1 MSTFYEEN
9 LIIYGMSF
17 NSFIPYSVKDDILS
31 KIRKNFFE
39 HNKRQS
45 DKIVQ
50 NFNDFTIK
58 YTYNLEKNKP
68 MKWVVQKNKKTI
80 EESVIV
86 SINSYEIRTYNDDG
100 KQVCSIEFSNDHTI
114 KTVTFALN
122 DETVVV
128 SCGTNGDEPVLYYR
142 GQSLN
147 TDLHLLEIN
156 EDDEVLEILAERNPY
171 ITVTAL
177 TNRGVV
183 YFGTDEEIRSVRREV
198 ERAKTI
204 IADRNAPKVFNTPED
219 RETGFNFKDNDFN
232 LKKNMNQTFDI
243 SKSEYFDFNEEDNP
257 SVFDDV
263 EDSSSLDLENIALD
277 NEDTVE
283 VESISAEIDDTIEN
297 TVEPEETTTTD
308 ENIEEN
314 TDNNET
320 VVKEPVNE
328 EKEQVETSENTD
340 EQSNIEEN
348 SVDTNDKKIEDITGE
363 TDVAEETENITV
375 EENQVEENPTQQ
387 QETVEENSID
397 DDTKVA
403 PNFTNEEILREVLN
417 AMMNNSKENEPP
429 KVVTSVNETPQAE
442 RFDKNADL
450 IINSGNEKYCYYGD
464 INDDCMRDGYGRTEM
479 SNGKTAYEGNYKNN
493 KRNGFGSFYY
503 KNGGLCYTGE
513 WKDNKRNG
521 FGVGVR
527 SSDGSFHAGTWS
539 NNKPEGVGARFDKYG
554 KLSYIANFKNGKESG
569 LCVEYREDGGITI
582 FKWVNDAK
590 KIIET
595 IYP

>member
-86 SINSYEIRTYNDDG
+86 SINSYEIRTYNDEG
-100 KQVCSIEFSNDHTI
+100 KQVSSIEFSNDHTI
-114 KTVTFALN
+114 KTVTFALD

-147 TDLHLLEIN
+147 SDLHLLEIN

-183 YFGTDEEIRSVRREV
+183 YFGTDEEIRNVKREV
-198 ERAKTI
+198 EIAKTI
-204 IADRNAPKVFNTPED
+204 IADRNAPKVYNTPED

-263 EDSSSLDLENIALD
+263 EDSSSLDLENITLD

-283 VESISAEIDDTIEN
+283 VESISTECDDTSEN
-297 TVEPEETTTTD
+297 AVEPEETTTIQ
-308 ENIEEN
+308 ENIEGNIEI
-314 TDNNET
+314 NET
-320 VVKEPVNE
+320 VVDE
-328 EKEQVETSENTD
+328 EKEEVETSENTD
-340 EQSNIEEN
+340 EPSNIEEN
-348 SVDTNDKKIEDITGE
+348 SADTNDEKTEDITVE
-363 TDVAEETENITV
+363 TDTAEETENTTV
-375 EENQVEENPTQQ
+375 EENQVEENPTEQ
-387 QETVEENSID
+387 QEIVEENSID

>member
-86 SINSYEIRTYNDDG
+86 SINSYEIRTYNDEG
-100 KQVCSIEFSNDHTI
+100 KQVSSIEFSNDHTI
-114 KTVTFALN
+114 KTVTFALD

-147 TDLHLLEIN
+147 SDLHLLEIN

-183 YFGTDEEIRSVRREV
+183 YFGTDEEIKSVKREV

-204 IADRNAPKVFNTPED
+204 IADRNAPKVYNTPED

-263 EDSSSLDLENIALD
+263 EDSSSLDLENITLD

-283 VESISAEIDDTIEN
+283 VESISTECDDTSEN
-297 TVEPEETTTTD
+297 AVEPEETTTIE
-308 ENIEEN
+308 ENIE
-314 TDNNET
+314 DNIEINET
-320 VVKEPVNE
+320 VVDE
-328 EKEQVETSENTD
+328 EKEEVETSENTD
-340 EQSNIEEN
+340 EQSNIEEITE
-348 SVDTNDKKIEDITGE
+348 DTNDEKTEDITGE
-363 TDVAEETENITV
+363 TDVAEETENTAV
-375 EENQVEENPTQQ
+375 EENQVEENPTEQ
-387 QETVEENSID
+387 QEIVEENSID

>member
-86 SINSYEIRTYNDDG
+86 SINSYEIRTYNDEG

-114 KTVTFALN
+114 KTVTFALD

-147 TDLHLLEIN
+147 ADLHLLEIN

-183 YFGTDEEIRSVRREV
+183 YFGTDEEIRSVKREV

-204 IADRNAPKVFNTPED
+204 IADRNAPKVYNTPED

-243 SKSEYFDFNEEDNP
+243 SKSEYFDFNKEDNP
-257 SVFDDV
+257 SVSDDV

-283 VESISAEIDDTIEN
+283 VESISAKIDDALEN
-297 TVEPEETTTTD
+297 TVEPEETTTIE
-308 ENIEEN
+308 ENIE
-314 TDNNET
+314 DNIEINET
-320 VVKEPVNE
+320 VVDE
-328 EKEQVETSENTD
+328 EKEEVETSENTD
-340 EQSNIEEN
+340 EQSNIEEIN
-348 SVDTNDKKIEDITGE
+348 DDTNDEKTEDITGE
-363 TDVAEETENITV
+363 TDVVEETENTAV
-375 EENQVEENPTQQ
+375 EENQVEENPTEQ
-387 QETVEENSID
+387 QEIVEDNSID

-417 AMMNNSKENEPP
+417 VMMNNSKENEPP

-539 NNKPEGVGARFDKYG
+539 NNKPEGIGARFDKYG

>member
-86 SINSYEIRTYNDDG
+86 SINSYEIRTYNDEG
-100 KQVCSIEFSNDHTI
+100 KQVSSIEFSNDHTI
-114 KTVTFALN
+114 KTVTFALD

-147 TDLHLLEIN
+147 SDLHLLEIN

-183 YFGTDEEIRSVRREV
+183 YFGTDEEIRSVKREV

-204 IADRNAPKVFNTPED
+204 IADRNAPKVYNTPED

-283 VESISAEIDDTIEN
+283 VESISTECDDTSEN
-297 TVEPEETTTTD
+297 AVEPEETTTIE
-308 ENIEEN
+308 ENIEGNIEI
-314 TDNNET
+314 NET
-320 VVKEPVNE
+320 VVDE
-328 EKEQVETSENTD
+328 EKEEVETSENTD
-340 EQSNIEEN
+340 EPSNIEEN
-348 SVDTNDKKIEDITGE
+348 SADTNDEKTEDITGK
-363 TDVAEETENITV
+363 TDVAEETENTTV
-375 EENQVEENPTQQ
+375 EENQVEENPTEQ

>member
-86 SINSYEIRTYNDDG
+86 SINSYEIRTYNDEG
-100 KQVCSIEFSNDHTI
+100 KQVSSIEFSNDHTI
-114 KTVTFALN
+114 KTVTFALD

-147 TDLHLLEIN
+147 SDLHLLEIN

-183 YFGTDEEIRSVRREV
+183 YFGTDEEIRNVKREV

-204 IADRNAPKVFNTPED
+204 IADRNAPKVYNTPED

-283 VESISAEIDDTIEN
+283 VESISAKIDDALEN
-297 TVEPEETTTTD
+297 TVEPEETTTIE
-308 ENIEEN
+308 ENIE
-314 TDNNET
+314 DNIEINET
-320 VVKEPVNE
+320 VVDE
-328 EKEQVETSENTD
+328 EKEEVETSENTD
-340 EQSNIEEN
+340 EQSNIEEITD
-348 SVDTNDKKIEDITGE
+348 DTNDEKTEDITGE
-363 TDVAEETENITV
+363 TDVAEETENTAV
-375 EENQVEENPTQQ
+375 EENQVEENPTEQ
-387 QETVEENSID
+387 QEIVEDNSID

-429 KVVTSVNETPQAE
+429 KVVTSVNETPQSE

-539 NNKPEGVGARFDKYG
+539 NNKPEGIGARFDKYG

-590 KIIET
+590 NIIET

>member
-9 LIIYGMSF
+9 FIIYGMSF

-86 SINSYEIRTYNDDG
+86 SINSYEIRTYNDEG
-100 KQVCSIEFSNDHTI
+100 KQVSSIEFSNDHTI
-114 KTVTFALN
+114 KTVTFALD

-147 TDLHLLEIN
+147 ADLHLLEIN

-183 YFGTDEEIRSVRREV
+183 YFGTDEEIRSVKREV

-204 IADRNAPKVFNTPED
+204 IADRNAPKVYNTPED

-283 VESISAEIDDTIEN
+283 VESISTECDDTSEN
-297 TVEPEETTTTD
+297 VVEPEETTTIE
-308 ENIEEN
+308 ENIE
-314 TDNNET
+314 DNIEINET
-320 VVKEPVNE
+320 VVDE
-328 EKEQVETSENTD
+328 EKEEVETSENTD
-340 EQSNIEEN
+340 EPSNIEEITD
-348 SVDTNDKKIEDITGE
+348 DTNDEKTEDITGE
-363 TDVAEETENITV
+363 TDVAEETENTAV
-375 EENQVEENPTQQ
+375 EENQVEENPTEQ
-387 QETVEENSID
+387 QEIVEENSID

>member
-86 SINSYEIRTYNDDG
+86 SINSYEIRTYNDEG
-100 KQVCSIEFSNDHTI
+100 KQVSSIEFSNDHTI
-114 KTVTFALN
+114 KTVTFALD

-147 TDLHLLEIN
+147 SDLHLLEIN

-183 YFGTDEEIRSVRREV
+183 YFGTDEEIRSVKREV

-204 IADRNAPKVFNTPED
+204 IADRNAPKVYNTPED

-283 VESISAEIDDTIEN
+283 VESISAKIDDALEN
-297 TVEPEETTTTD
+297 TVEPEETTTIE
-308 ENIEEN
+308 ENIE
-314 TDNNET
+314 DNIEINDT
-320 VVKEPVNE
+320 VVDE
-328 EKEQVETSENTD
+328 EKEEVETSENTD
-340 EQSNIEEN
+340 EQSNIEEITD
-348 SVDTNDKKIEDITGE
+348 DTNDEKTEDITGE
-363 TDVAEETENITV
+363 TDVAEETENTAV
-375 EENQVEENPTQQ
+375 EENQVKENPTEQ
-387 QETVEENSID
+387 QEIVEDNSID

>member
-86 SINSYEIRTYNDDG
+86 SINSYEIRTYNDEG
-100 KQVCSIEFSNDHTI
+100 KQVSSIEFSNDHTI
-114 KTVTFALN
+114 KTVTFALD

-147 TDLHLLEIN
+147 SDLHLLEIN

-183 YFGTDEEIRSVRREV
+183 YFGTDEEIRSVKREV

-204 IADRNAPKVFNTPED
+204 IADRNAPKVYNTPED

-283 VESISAEIDDTIEN
+283 VESISAKIDDALEN
-297 TVEPEETTTTD
+297 TVEPEETTTIE
-308 ENIEEN
+308 ENIE
-314 TDNNET
+314 DNIEINET
-320 VVKEPVNE
+320 VVDE
-328 EKEQVETSENTD
+328 EKEEVETSENTD
-340 EQSNIEEN
+340 EQSNIEEITD
-348 SVDTNDKKIEDITGE
+348 DTNDEKTEDITGE
-363 TDVAEETENITV
+363 TDVAEETENTAV
-375 EENQVEENPTQQ
+375 EENQVEENPTEQ
-387 QETVEENSID
+387 QEIVEDNSID
-397 DDTKVA
+397 DGTKVA

-417 AMMNNSKENEPP
+417 VMMNNSKENEPP

>member
-86 SINSYEIRTYNDDG
+86 SINSYEIRTYNDEG
-100 KQVCSIEFSNDHTI
+100 KQVSSIEFSNDHTI
-114 KTVTFALN
+114 KTVTFALD

-147 TDLHLLEIN
+147 ADLHLLEIN

-183 YFGTDEEIRSVRREV
+183 YFGTDEEIRSVKREV

-204 IADRNAPKVFNTPED
+204 IADRNAPKVYNTPED

-283 VESISAEIDDTIEN
+283 VESISAKIDDALEN
-297 TVEPEETTTTD
+297 TVEPEETTTIE
-308 ENIEEN
+308 ENIE
-314 TDNNET
+314 DNIEINET
-320 VVKEPVNE
+320 VVDE
-328 EKEQVETSENTD
+328 EKEEVETSENTD
-340 EQSNIEEN
+340 EQSNIEEITD
-348 SVDTNDKKIEDITGE
+348 DTNDEKTEDITGE
-363 TDVAEETENITV
+363 TDVAEETKNTAV
-375 EENQVEENPTQQ
+375 EENQVEENPTEQ
-387 QETVEENSID
+387 QEIVEDNSID

-527 SSDGSFHAGTWS
+527 SSDGSFHAGNWS

>member
-86 SINSYEIRTYNDDG
+86 SINSYEIRTYNDEG
-100 KQVCSIEFSNDHTI
+100 KQVSSIEFSNDHTI
-114 KTVTFALN
+114 KTVTFALD

-147 TDLHLLEIN
+147 SDLHLLEIN

-183 YFGTDEEIRSVRREV
+183 YFGTDEEIRSVKREV

-204 IADRNAPKVFNTPED
+204 IADRNAPKVYNTPED

-283 VESISAEIDDTIEN
+283 VESISTECDDTSEN
-297 TVEPEETTTTD
+297 AVEPEETTTI
-308 ENIEEN
+308 EKNIEGNLEI
-314 TDNNET
+314 NET
-320 VVKEPVNE
+320 VVDE
-328 EKEQVETSENTD
+328 EKEEVETSENTD
-340 EQSNIEEN
+340 ELSNIEEN
-348 SVDTNDKKIEDITGE
+348 SADANDEKTEDITGK
-363 TDVAEETENITV
+363 TDVAEETENTTV
-375 EENQVEENPTQQ
+375 EENQVEENPTEQ
-387 QETVEENSID
+387 QEIVEENSID

-521 FGVGVR
+521 FGVGIR

>member
-86 SINSYEIRTYNDDG
+86 SINSYEIRTYNDEG
-100 KQVCSIEFSNDHTI
+100 KQVSSIEFSNDHTI
-114 KTVTFALN
+114 KTVTFALD

-147 TDLHLLEIN
+147 ADLHLLEIN

-183 YFGTDEEIRSVRREV
+183 YFGTDEEIRNVMREV

-204 IADRNAPKVFNTPED
+204 IADRNAPKVYNTPED

-263 EDSSSLDLENIALD
+263 EDSSSLDLENIVLD

-283 VESISAEIDDTIEN
+283 VESISTECDDTSEN
-297 TVEPEETTTTD
+297 AVEPEETTTIE
-308 ENIEEN
+308 ENIEGNFEI
-314 TDNNET
+314 NET
-320 VVKEPVNE
+320 VVDE
-328 EKEQVETSENTD
+328 EKEEVETSENTD
-340 EQSNIEEN
+340 EPSNIEEN
-348 SVDTNDKKIEDITGE
+348 SADTNDEKTEDITGK
-363 TDVAEETENITV
+363 TDVAEETENTAV
-375 EENQVEENPTQQ
+375 EENQVEENPTEQ

>member
-86 SINSYEIRTYNDDG
+86 SINSYEIRTYNDEG

-114 KTVTFALN
+114 KSVTFALD

-147 TDLHLLEIN
+147 ADLHLLEIN

-183 YFGTDEEIRSVRREV
+183 YFGTDEEIRSVKREV

-204 IADRNAPKVFNTPED
+204 IADRNAPKVYNTPED

-283 VESISAEIDDTIEN
+283 VESISAKIDDALEN
-297 TVEPEETTTTD
+297 TVEPEETTTIE
-308 ENIEEN
+308 ENIE
-314 TDNNET
+314 DNIEINET
-320 VVKEPVNE
+320 VVDE
-328 EKEQVETSENTD
+328 EKEEVETSENTD
-340 EQSNIEEN
+340 EQSNIEEITD
-348 SVDTNDKKIEDITGE
+348 DTNDEKTEDITGE
-363 TDVAEETENITV
+363 TDVAEETENTAV
-375 EENQVEENPTQQ
+375 EENQVEENPTEQ
-387 QETVEENSID
+387 QEIVEDNSID

-417 AMMNNSKENEPP
+417 VMMNNSKENEPP

-539 NNKPEGVGARFDKYG
+539 NDKPEGVGARFDKYG

>member
-86 SINSYEIRTYNDDG
+86 SINSYEIRTYNDEG
-100 KQVCSIEFSNDHTI
+100 KQVSSIEFSNDHTI
-114 KTVTFALN
+114 KTVTFALD

-147 TDLHLLEIN
+147 SDLHLLEIN

-183 YFGTDEEIRSVRREV
+183 YFGTDEEIRNVKREV

-204 IADRNAPKVFNTPED
+204 IADRNAPKVYNTPED

-283 VESISAEIDDTIEN
+283 VESISTECDDISEN
-297 TVEPEETTTTD
+297 TVEPEETTTIQ
-308 ENIEEN
+308 ENIEGNIEI
-314 TDNNET
+314 NET
-320 VVKEPVNE
+320 VVDE
-328 EKEQVETSENTD
+328 EKEEVETSENTD
-340 EQSNIEEN
+340 EPSNIEEN
-348 SVDTNDKKIEDITGE
+348 SADTNDEKTEDITGK
-363 TDVAEETENITV
+363 TDVAEETENTTV
-375 EENQVEENPTQQ
+375 EENQVEENPTEQ

>member
-86 SINSYEIRTYNDDG
+86 SINSYEIRTYNDEG

-147 TDLHLLEIN
+147 SDLHLLEIN

-183 YFGTDEEIRSVRREV
+183 YFGTDEEIRSVKREV

-204 IADRNAPKVFNTPED
+204 IADRNAPKVYNTPED

-263 EDSSSLDLENIALD
+263 EDSSALDLENIALD

-328 EKEQVETSENTD
+328 EKEQVETSENND

-375 EENQVEENPTQQ
+375 EENQEEENPTQQ

>member
-86 SINSYEIRTYNDDG
+86 SINSYEIRTYNDEG
-100 KQVCSIEFSNDHTI
+100 KQVSSIEFSNDHTI
-114 KTVTFALN
+114 KTVTFALD

-147 TDLHLLEIN
+147 SDLHLLEIN

-183 YFGTDEEIRSVRREV
+183 YFGTDEEIRSVKREV

-204 IADRNAPKVFNTPED
+204 IADRNAPKVYNTPED

-283 VESISAEIDDTIEN
+283 VESISTECDDTSEN
-297 TVEPEETTTTD
+297 AVEPEETTTIE
-308 ENIEEN
+308 ENIEGNIEI
-314 TDNNET
+314 NET
-320 VVKEPVNE
+320 VVDE
-328 EKEQVETSENTD
+328 EKEEVETSENTD
-340 EQSNIEEN
+340 EPSNIEEN
-348 SVDTNDKKIEDITGE
+348 SADTNDEKTEDITGK
-363 TDVAEETENITV
+363 TDVAEETENTTV
-375 EENQVEENPTQQ
+375 DENQVEENPTEQ
-387 QETVEENSID
+387 QEIVEENSID

>member
-86 SINSYEIRTYNDDG
+86 SINSYEIRTYNDEG
-100 KQVCSIEFSNDHTI
+100 KQVSSIEFSNDHTI
-114 KTVTFALN
+114 KTVTFALD

-147 TDLHLLEIN
+147 SDLHLLEIN

-183 YFGTDEEIRSVRREV
+183 YFGTDEEIRNVMREV

-204 IADRNAPKVFNTPED
+204 IADRDAPNVYNTPED

-243 SKSEYFDFNEEDNP
+243 SKSEYFDFNEEDNS

-283 VESISAEIDDTIEN
+283 VESISAKIDDALKN
-297 TVEPEETTTTD
+297 TVEPEETTTIE
-308 ENIEEN
+308 ENIEGNIEI
-314 TDNNET
+314 NET
-320 VVKEPVNE
+320 VVDE
-328 EKEQVETSENTD
+328 EKEEVETSENTD
-340 EQSNIEEN
+340 EPSNIEEN
-348 SVDTNDKKIEDITGE
+348 SADTNDEKTEDITGK
-363 TDVAEETENITV
+363 TDVAEETENTAV
-375 EENQVEENPTQQ
+375 EENQVEENPTEQ
-387 QETVEENSID
+387 QEIVEENSID

-527 SSDGSFHAGTWS
+527 SSDGSFHAGIWS

>member
-86 SINSYEIRTYNDDG
+86 SINSYEIRTYNDEG
-100 KQVCSIEFSNDHTI
+100 KQVSSIEFSNDHII
-114 KTVTFALN
+114 KTVTFALD

-147 TDLHLLEIN
+147 ADLHLLEIN
-156 EDDEVLEILAERNPY
+156 EDDKVLEILAERNPY

-183 YFGTDEEIRSVRREV
+183 YFGTDEEIRSVKREV

-204 IADRNAPKVFNTPED
+204 IADRNAPKVYNTPED

-283 VESISAEIDDTIEN
+283 VESISAKIDDALEN
-297 TVEPEETTTTD
+297 TVEPEETTTIE
-308 ENIEEN
+308 ENIE
-314 TDNNET
+314 DNIEINET
-320 VVKEPVNE
+320 VVDE
-328 EKEQVETSENTD
+328 EKEEVETSENTD
-340 EQSNIEEN
+340 EQSNIEEITD
-348 SVDTNDKKIEDITGE
+348 DTNDEKTEDITGK
-363 TDVAEETENITV
+363 TDVAEETENTAV
-375 EENQVEENPTQQ
+375 EENQVEENPTEQ
-387 QETVEENSID
+387 QEIVEDNSID

-464 INDDCMRDGYGRTEM
+464 IKDDCMRDGYGRTEM

-503 KNGGLCYTGE
+503 RNGGLCYTGE

>member
-86 SINSYEIRTYNDDG
+86 SINSYEIRTYNDEG
-100 KQVCSIEFSNDHTI
+100 KQVSSIEFSNDHTI
-114 KTVTFALN
+114 KTVTFALD

-147 TDLHLLEIN
+147 ADLHLLEIN

-183 YFGTDEEIRSVRREV
+183 YFGTDEEIRSVKREV

-204 IADRNAPKVFNTPED
+204 IADRNAPKVYNTPED

-283 VESISAEIDDTIEN
+283 VESISAKIDDTLEN
-297 TVEPEETTTTD
+297 TVEPEETTTIE
-308 ENIEEN
+308 ENIE
-314 TDNNET
+314 DNIEINET
-320 VVKEPVNE
+320 VVDE
-328 EKEQVETSENTD
+328 EKEEVETSENTD
-340 EQSNIEEN
+340 EQSNIEEITD
-348 SVDTNDKKIEDITGE
+348 DTNDEKTEDITGE
-363 TDVAEETENITV
+363 TDAAEETENTAV
-375 EENQVEENPTQQ
+375 EENQVEENPTEQ
-387 QETVEENSID
+387 QEIVEDNSID

>member
-86 SINSYEIRTYNDDG
+86 SINSYEIRTYNDEG
-100 KQVCSIEFSNDHTI
+100 KQVSSIEFSNDHTI
-114 KTVTFALN
+114 KTVTFALD

-147 TDLHLLEIN
+147 SDLHLLEIN

-183 YFGTDEEIRSVRREV
+183 YFGTDEEIRSVKREV

-204 IADRNAPKVFNTPED
+204 IADRNAPKVYNTPED

-283 VESISAEIDDTIEN
+283 VESISAKIDDALEN
-297 TVEPEETTTTD
+297 TVEPEETTTIE
-308 ENIEEN
+308 ENIE
-314 TDNNET
+314 DNIEINDT
-320 VVKEPVNE
+320 VVDE
-328 EKEQVETSENTD
+328 EKEEVETSENTD
-340 EQSNIEEN
+340 EQSNIEEITD
-348 SVDTNDKKIEDITGE
+348 DTNDEKTEDITGK
-363 TDVAEETENITV
+363 TDVAEETENTAV
-375 EENQVEENPTQQ
+375 EENQVEENPTEE
-387 QETVEENSID
+387 QEIVEDNSID

>member
-86 SINSYEIRTYNDDG
+86 SINSYEIRTYNDEG
-100 KQVCSIEFSNDHTI
+100 KQVSSIEFSNDHTI
-114 KTVTFALN
+114 KTVTFALD

-147 TDLHLLEIN
+147 SDLHLLEIN

-183 YFGTDEEIRSVRREV
+183 YFGTDEEIRSVKREV

-204 IADRNAPKVFNTPED
+204 IADRNAPKVYNTPED

-283 VESISAEIDDTIEN
+283 VESISAKIDDALEN
-297 TVEPEETTTTD
+297 TVEPEETTTIE
-308 ENIEEN
+308 ENIE
-314 TDNNET
+314 DNIEINGT
-320 VVKEPVNE
+320 VVDE
-328 EKEQVETSENTD
+328 EKEEVETSENTD
-340 EQSNIEEN
+340 EQSNIEEITD
-348 SVDTNDKKIEDITGE
+348 DTNDEKTEDITGE
-363 TDVAEETENITV
+363 TDVAEETENTAV
-375 EENQVEENPTQQ
+375 EENQVEENPTEQ
-387 QETVEENSID
+387 QEIVEDNSID

>member
-50 NFNDFTIK
+50 NFNVFTIK

-86 SINSYEIRTYNDDG
+86 SINSYEIRTYNDEG
-100 KQVCSIEFSNDHTI
+100 KQVSSIEFSNDHTI
-114 KTVTFALN
+114 KTVTFALD

-147 TDLHLLEIN
+147 ADLHLLEIN

-183 YFGTDEEIRSVRREV
+183 YFGTDEEIRSVKREV

-204 IADRNAPKVFNTPED
+204 IADRNAPKVYNTPED

-283 VESISAEIDDTIEN
+283 VESISAKIDDALEN
-297 TVEPEETTTTD
+297 TVEPEETTTIE
-308 ENIEEN
+308 ENIE
-314 TDNNET
+314 DNIEINET
-320 VVKEPVNE
+320 VVDE
-328 EKEQVETSENTD
+328 EKEEVETSENTD
-340 EQSNIEEN
+340 EQSNIEEITD
-348 SVDTNDKKIEDITGE
+348 DTNDEKTEDITGE
-363 TDVAEETENITV
+363 TDVAEETENTAV
-375 EENQVEENPTQQ
+375 EENQVKENPTEQ
-387 QETVEENSID
+387 QEIVEDNSID

-554 KLSYIANFKNGKESG
+554 KLSYIANFKNGKETG

>member
-86 SINSYEIRTYNDDG
+86 SINSYEIRTYNDEG
-100 KQVCSIEFSNDHTI
+100 KQVSSIEFSNDHTI
-114 KTVTFALN
+114 KTVTFALD

-147 TDLHLLEIN
+147 ADLHLLEIN

-183 YFGTDEEIRSVRREV
+183 YFGTDEEIRSVKREV

-204 IADRNAPKVFNTPED
+204 IADRNAPKVYNTPED

-283 VESISAEIDDTIEN
+283 VESISAKIDDALEN
-297 TVEPEETTTTD
+297 TVEPEETTTIE
-308 ENIEEN
+308 ENIE
-314 TDNNET
+314 DNIEINDT
-320 VVKEPVNE
+320 VVDE
-328 EKEQVETSENTD
+328 EKEEVETSENTD
-340 EQSNIEEN
+340 EQSNIEEITD
-348 SVDTNDKKIEDITGE
+348 DTNDEKTEDITGK
-363 TDVAEETENITV
+363 TDVAEETENTAV
-375 EENQVEENPTQQ
+375 EENQVEENPTEE
-387 QETVEENSID
+387 QEIVEDNSID
-397 DDTKVA
+397 DDTKAA

-554 KLSYIANFKNGKESG
+554 KLSYIANFKNGKETG

>member
-86 SINSYEIRTYNDDG
+86 SINSYEIRTYNDEG

-114 KTVTFALN
+114 KTVTFALD

-147 TDLHLLEIN
+147 ADLHLLEIN

-183 YFGTDEEIRSVRREV
+183 YFGTDEEIRCVKREV

-204 IADRNAPKVFNTPED
+204 IADRNAPKVYNTPED

-263 EDSSSLDLENIALD
+263 EGSSSLDLENIALD

-283 VESISAEIDDTIEN
+283 LESISAEIDDTTEN
-297 TVEPEETTTTD
+297 TVEPEETTTIE
-308 ENIEEN
+308 ENIE
-314 TDNNET
+314 DNIEINET
-320 VVKEPVNE
+320 VVDE
-328 EKEQVETSENTD
+328 EKEEVETSENTD

-348 SVDTNDKKIEDITGE
+348 SADTNDEKTEDIIGE
-363 TDVAEETENITV
+363 TDSVEETENTTV
-375 EENQVEENPTQQ
+375 EENQVEEKPTEQQ
-387 QETVEENSID
+387 DTVEENSID

-429 KVVTSVNETPQAE
+429 KIVTSVNETPQAE

>member
-86 SINSYEIRTYNDDG
+86 SINSYEIRTYNDEG
-100 KQVCSIEFSNDHTI
+100 KQVSSIEFSNDHTI
-114 KTVTFALN
+114 KTVTFALD

-128 SCGTNGDEPVLYYR
+128 SCGTNGNEPVLYYR
-142 GQSLN
+142 GQSLDS
-147 TDLHLLEIN
+147 DLHLLEIN

-183 YFGTDEEIRSVRREV
+183 YFGTDEEIRSVKREV

-204 IADRNAPKVFNTPED
+204 IADRNAPKVYNTPED

-283 VESISAEIDDTIEN
+283 VESISTECDDTSEN
-297 TVEPEETTTTD
+297 AVEPEETITIE
-308 ENIEEN
+308 ENIEGNIEI
-314 TDNNET
+314 NET
-320 VVKEPVNE
+320 VVDE
-328 EKEQVETSENTD
+328 EKEEVETSENTD

-348 SVDTNDKKIEDITGE
+348 SADTNDEKTEDITGK
-363 TDVAEETENITV
+363 TDVAEETENTTV
-375 EENQVEENPTQQ
+375 EENQVEENPTEQ
-387 QETVEENSID
+387 QEIVEENSID

-429 KVVTSVNETPQAE
+429 KVVASVNETPQAE

>member
-147 TDLHLLEIN
+147 SDLHLLEIN

-183 YFGTDEEIRSVRREV
+183 YFGTDEEIRSVKREV

-204 IADRNAPKVFNTPED
+204 VADRNAPKVYNTPED

-263 EDSSSLDLENIALD
+263 EDSSALDLENIALD

-328 EKEQVETSENTD
+328 EKGQVETSENTD
-340 EQSNIEEN
+340 EQSNIEEITD
-348 SVDTNDKKIEDITGE
+348 DTNDEKTEDITGE

>member
-86 SINSYEIRTYNDDG
+86 SINSYEIRTYNDEG
-100 KQVCSIEFSNDHTI
+100 KQVSSIEFSNDHTI
-114 KTVTFALN
+114 KTVTFALD

-147 TDLHLLEIN
+147 SDLHLLEIN

-183 YFGTDEEIRSVRREV
+183 YFGTDEEIRSVKREV

-204 IADRNAPKVFNTPED
+204 IADRNAPKVYNTPED

-283 VESISAEIDDTIEN
+283 VESISAKIDDALEN
-297 TVEPEETTTTD
+297 TVEPEETTTIE
-308 ENIEEN
+308 ENIE
-314 TDNNET
+314 DNIEINET
-320 VVKEPVNE
+320 VVDE
-328 EKEQVETSENTD
+328 EKEEVETSENTD
-340 EQSNIEEN
+340 EQSNIEEITD
-348 SVDTNDKKIEDITGE
+348 DTNDEKTEDITGE
-363 TDVAEETENITV
+363 TDVAEETENTAV
-375 EENQVEENPTQQ
+375 EENQVEENPTEQ
-387 QETVEENSID
+387 QEIVGDNSID

-527 SSDGSFHAGTWS
+527 SSDGSFHAGNWS

>member
-86 SINSYEIRTYNDDG
+86 SINSYEIRTYNDEG
-100 KQVCSIEFSNDHTI
+100 KQVSSIEFSNDHTI
-114 KTVTFALN
+114 KTVTFALD

-147 TDLHLLEIN
+147 ADLHLLEIN
-156 EDDEVLEILAERNPY
+156 EDDEVLEVLAERNPY

-183 YFGTDEEIRSVRREV
+183 YFGTDEEIRSVKREV

-204 IADRNAPKVFNTPED
+204 IADRNAPKVYNTPED

-283 VESISAEIDDTIEN
+283 VESISTECDDALEN
-297 TVEPEETTTTD
+297 TVEPEETTTIE
-308 ENIEEN
+308 ENIE
-314 TDNNET
+314 DNIEINET
-320 VVKEPVNE
+320 VVDE
-328 EKEQVETSENTD
+328 EKEEVETSENTD
-340 EQSNIEEN
+340 EQSNIEEITD
-348 SVDTNDKKIEDITGE
+348 DTNDEKTEDITGK
-363 TDVAEETENITV
+363 TDVAEETENTAV
-375 EENQVEENPTQQ
+375 EENQVEEIPTEQ
-387 QETVEENSID
+387 QEIVEDNSID

>member
-86 SINSYEIRTYNDDG
+86 SINSYEIRTYNDEG
-100 KQVCSIEFSNDHTI
+100 KQVSSIEFSNDHTI
-114 KTVTFALN
+114 KTVTFALD

-147 TDLHLLEIN
+147 ADLHLLEIN

-183 YFGTDEEIRSVRREV
+183 YFGTDEEIRSVKREV

-204 IADRNAPKVFNTPED
+204 IADRNAPKVYNTPED

-263 EDSSSLDLENIALD
+263 EDSSSLDLENIVLD

-283 VESISAEIDDTIEN
+283 VESISTECDDTTEN
-297 TVEPEETTTTD
+297 TVEPEETTTIE
-308 ENIEEN
+308 ENIEGNLEI
-314 TDNNET
+314 NET
-320 VVKEPVNE
+320 VVDE
-328 EKEQVETSENTD
+328 EKEEVETSENTD
-340 EQSNIEEN
+340 EPSNIEEN
-348 SVDTNDKKIEDITGE
+348 SADTNDEKTEDITGK
-363 TDVAEETENITV
+363 TYVAEETENTTV
-375 EENQVEENPTQQ
+375 EENQVEENPTEQ
-387 QETVEENSID
+387 QEIVEENSID

>member
-86 SINSYEIRTYNDDG
+86 SINSYEIRTYNDEG

-114 KTVTFALN
+114 KSVTFALD

-147 TDLHLLEIN
+147 SDLHLLEIN

-183 YFGTDEEIRSVRREV
+183 YFGTDEEIRSVKREV

-204 IADRNAPKVFNTPED
+204 IADRNAPKVYNTPED

-283 VESISAEIDDTIEN
+283 VESISAKIDDALEN
-297 TVEPEETTTTD
+297 TVEPEETTTIE
-308 ENIEEN
+308 ENIE
-314 TDNNET
+314 DNIEINKT
-320 VVKEPVNE
+320 VVDE
-328 EKEQVETSENTD
+328 EKEEVETSENTD
-340 EQSNIEEN
+340 EQSNIEEITD
-348 SVDTNDKKIEDITGE
+348 DTNDEKTEDITGE
-363 TDVAEETENITV
+363 TDVAEETENTAV
-375 EENQVEENPTQQ
+375 EENQVEENPTEQ
-387 QETVEENSID
+387 QEIVEDNSID

>member
-86 SINSYEIRTYNDDG
+86 SINSYEIRTYNDEG

-114 KTVTFALN
+114 KTVTFALD

-147 TDLHLLEIN
+147 SDLHLLEIN

-204 IADRNAPKVFNTPED
+204 IADRNAPKVYNTPED

-283 VESISAEIDDTIEN
+283 VESISTECDDTSEN
-297 TVEPEETTTTD
+297 AVEPEETTTIQ
-308 ENIEEN
+308 ENIEGNIEI
-314 TDNNET
+314 NET
-320 VVKEPVNE
+320 VVDE
-328 EKEQVETSENTD
+328 EKEEVETSENTD
-340 EQSNIEEN
+340 EPSNIEEN
-348 SVDTNDKKIEDITGE
+348 SADTNDEKTEDITGE
-363 TDVAEETENITV
+363 TDVAEETENTTV
-375 EENQVEENPTQQ
+375 EENQVEENPTEQ

>member
-86 SINSYEIRTYNDDG
+86 SINSYEIRTYNDEG
-100 KQVCSIEFSNDHTI
+100 KQVSSIEFSNDHTI
-114 KTVTFALN
+114 KTVTFALD

-147 TDLHLLEIN
+147 ADLHLLEIN

-183 YFGTDEEIRSVRREV
+183 YFGTDEEIRNVKREV

-204 IADRNAPKVFNTPED
+204 IADRNAPKVYNTPED

-283 VESISAEIDDTIEN
+283 VESISTECDDTSEN
-297 TVEPEETTTTD
+297 AVEPEETTTIE
-308 ENIEEN
+308 ENIEGNIEI
-314 TDNNET
+314 NET
-320 VVKEPVNE
+320 VVDE
-328 EKEQVETSENTD
+328 EKEEVETSENTD
-340 EQSNIEEN
+340 EPSNIEEN
-348 SVDTNDKKIEDITGE
+348 SADANDEKTEDITGK
-363 TDVAEETENITV
+363 TDVAEETENTTV
-375 EENQVEENPTQQ
+375 EENQVEENPTEQ

-503 KNGGLCYTGE
+503 NNGGLCYTGE

>member
-86 SINSYEIRTYNDDG
+86 SINSYEIRTYNDEG
-100 KQVCSIEFSNDHTI
+100 KQVSSIEFSNDHTI
-114 KTVTFALN
+114 KTVTFALD

-147 TDLHLLEIN
+147 ADLHLLEIN

-183 YFGTDEEIRSVRREV
+183 YFGTDEEIRSVKREV

-204 IADRNAPKVFNTPED
+204 IADRNAPKVYNTPED

-283 VESISAEIDDTIEN
+283 VESISAKINDALEN
-297 TVEPEETTTTD
+297 TVEPEETTTIE
-308 ENIEEN
+308 ENIE
-314 TDNNET
+314 DNIEINET
-320 VVKEPVNE
+320 VVDE
-328 EKEQVETSENTD
+328 EKEEVETSENTD
-340 EQSNIEEN
+340 EQSNIEEITD
-348 SVDTNDKKIEDITGE
+348 DTNDEKTEDITGE
-363 TDVAEETENITV
+363 TDVAEETENTAV
-375 EENQVEENPTQQ
+375 EENQVEENPTEQ
-387 QETVEENSID
+387 QEIVGDNSID

-464 INDDCMRDGYGRTEM
+464 VNDDCMRDGYGRTEM

>member
-86 SINSYEIRTYNDDG
+86 SINSYEIRTYNDEG
-100 KQVCSIEFSNDHTI
+100 KQVSSIEFSNDHTI
-114 KTVTFALN
+114 KTVTFALD

-147 TDLHLLEIN
+147 SDLHLLEIN

-183 YFGTDEEIRSVRREV
+183 YFGTDEEIRNVKREV

-204 IADRNAPKVFNTPED
+204 IADRNAPKVYNTPED

-263 EDSSSLDLENIALD
+263 EDSSSLDLENITLD

-283 VESISAEIDDTIEN
+283 VESISTECDDTSEN
-297 TVEPEETTTTD
+297 TVEPEETTTI
-308 ENIEEN
+308 EKNIEGNIEI
-314 TDNNET
+314 NET
-320 VVKEPVNE
+320 VVDE
-328 EKEQVETSENTD
+328 EKEEVETSENTD
-340 EQSNIEEN
+340 EPSNIEEN
-348 SVDTNDKKIEDITGE
+348 SADTNDEKTEDITGK
-363 TDVAEETENITV
+363 TDVAEETENTTV
-375 EENQVEENPTQQ
+375 EENQVEENPTEQ
-387 QETVEENSID
+387 QEIVEENSID

>member
-86 SINSYEIRTYNDDG
+86 SINSYEIRTYNDEG
-100 KQVCSIEFSNDHTI
+100 KQVSSIEFSNDHTI
-114 KTVTFALN
+114 KTVTFALD

-128 SCGTNGDEPVLYYR
+128 SCGTNSDEPVLYYR

-147 TDLHLLEIN
+147 SDLHLLEIN

-183 YFGTDEEIRSVRREV
+183 YFGTDEEIRNVKREV

-204 IADRNAPKVFNTPED
+204 IADRNAPKVYNTPED

-263 EDSSSLDLENIALD
+263 EDSSSLDLENITLD

-283 VESISAEIDDTIEN
+283 VESISTECDDTSEN
-297 TVEPEETTTTD
+297 AVEPEETTTIQ
-308 ENIEEN
+308 ENIEGNIEI
-314 TDNNET
+314 NET
-320 VVKEPVNE
+320 VVDE
-328 EKEQVETSENTD
+328 EKEEVETSENTD
-340 EQSNIEEN
+340 ESSNIEEN
-348 SVDTNDKKIEDITGE
+348 SADANDEKIEDITVK
-363 TDVAEETENITV
+363 TDVAEETENTTV
-375 EENQVEENPTQQ
+375 EENQVEENPTEQ
-387 QETVEENSID
+387 QEIVEENSID

-539 NNKPEGVGARFDKYG
+539 NNQPEGVGARFDKYG
-554 KLSYIANFKNGKESG
+554 KLPYIANFKHGKESG

>member
-114 KTVTFALN
+114 KTVTFALD

-147 TDLHLLEIN
+147 ADLHLLEIN
-156 EDDEVLEILAERNPY
+156 EDDEVLEVLAERNPY

-183 YFGTDEEIRSVRREV
+183 YFGTDEEIRSVKREV

-204 IADRNAPKVFNTPED
+204 IADRNAPKVYNTPED

-283 VESISAEIDDTIEN
+283 VESISAKIDDALEN
-297 TVEPEETTTTD
+297 TVEPEETTTIE
-308 ENIEEN
+308 ENIE
-314 TDNNET
+314 DNIEINET
-320 VVKEPVNE
+320 VVDE
-328 EKEQVETSENTD
+328 EKEEVETSENTD
-340 EQSNIEEN
+340 ESSNIEEN
-348 SVDTNDKKIEDITGE
+348 STDTNDEKTEDITGE
-363 TDVAEETENITV
+363 TDVAEETENTVV
-375 EENQVEENPTQQ
+375 EENQVEEKPTEQ

-429 KVVTSVNETPQAE
+429 KVVTSVNETPQTE

>member
-1 MSTFYEEN
+1 MSSF
-9 LIIYGMSF
+9 MSF

-86 SINSYEIRTYNDDG
+86 SINSYEIRTYNDEG
-100 KQVCSIEFSNDHTI
+100 KQVSSIEFSNDHTI
-114 KTVTFALN
+114 KTVTFALD

-147 TDLHLLEIN
+147 SDLHLLEIN

-183 YFGTDEEIRSVRREV
+183 YFGTDEEIRSVKREV
-198 ERAKTI
+198 ERAKSI
-204 IADRNAPKVFNTPED
+204 IADRNAPKVYNTPED

-283 VESISAEIDDTIEN
+283 VESISAKIDDALEN
-297 TVEPEETTTTD
+297 TVEPEETTTIE
-308 ENIEEN
+308 ENIE
-314 TDNNET
+314 DNIEINKT
-320 VVKEPVNE
+320 VVDE
-328 EKEQVETSENTD
+328 EKEEVETSENTD
-340 EQSNIEEN
+340 EQSNIEEITD
-348 SVDTNDKKIEDITGE
+348 DTNDEKTEDITGE
-363 TDVAEETENITV
+363 TDVAEETENTAV
-375 EENQVEENPTQQ
+375 EENQVEENPTEQ
-387 QETVEENSID
+387 QEIVEDNSID
-397 DDTKVA
+397 DDTKVS

>member
-45 DKIVQ
+45 DKIIQ

-147 TDLHLLEIN
+147 SDLHLLEIN

-183 YFGTDEEIRSVRREV
+183 YFGTDEEIRCIKREV

-263 EDSSSLDLENIALD
+263 EDSSALDLENIALD

-340 EQSNIEEN
+340 EQSNIEKN

-403 PNFTNEEILREVLN
+403 PNFTNEEILCEVLN

>member
-86 SINSYEIRTYNDDG
+86 SINSYEIRTYNDEG
-100 KQVCSIEFSNDHTI
+100 KQVSSIEFSNDHTI
-114 KTVTFALN
+114 KTVTFALD

-147 TDLHLLEIN
+147 SDLHLLEIN

-183 YFGTDEEIRSVRREV
+183 YFGTDEEIRSVKREV

-204 IADRNAPKVFNTPED
+204 IADRNAPKVYNTPED

-283 VESISAEIDDTIEN
+283 VESISAKIDDALEN
-297 TVEPEETTTTD
+297 TVEPEETTTIE
-308 ENIEEN
+308 ENIE
-314 TDNNET
+314 DNIEINKT
-320 VVKEPVNE
+320 VVDE
-328 EKEQVETSENTD
+328 EKEEVETSENTD
-340 EQSNIEEN
+340 EQSNIEEITD
-348 SVDTNDKKIEDITGE
+348 DTNDEKTEDITGE
-363 TDVAEETENITV
+363 TDVAEETENTAV
-375 EENQVEENPTQQ
+375 EENQVEENPTEQ
-387 QETVEENSID
+387 QEIVEDNSID
-397 DDTKVA
+397 DDTKVS

>member
-86 SINSYEIRTYNDDG
+86 SINSYEIRTYNDEG
-100 KQVCSIEFSNDHTI
+100 KQVSSIEFSNDHTI
-114 KTVTFALN
+114 KTVTFALD

-147 TDLHLLEIN
+147 SDLHLLEIN

-183 YFGTDEEIRSVRREV
+183 YFGTDEEIRSVKREV

-204 IADRNAPKVFNTPED
+204 IADRNAPKVYNTPED

-263 EDSSSLDLENIALD
+263 EDSSLLDLENIALD

-283 VESISAEIDDTIEN
+283 VESISAKIDDALEN
-297 TVEPEETTTTD
+297 TVEPEETTTIE
-308 ENIEEN
+308 ENIE
-314 TDNNET
+314 DNIEINDT
-320 VVKEPVNE
+320 VVDE
-328 EKEQVETSENTD
+328 EKEEVETSENTD
-340 EQSNIEEN
+340 EQSNIEEITD
-348 SVDTNDKKIEDITGE
+348 DTNDEKTEDITGE
-363 TDVAEETENITV
+363 TDVAEETENTAV
-375 EENQVEENPTQQ
+375 EENQVEENPTEQ
-387 QETVEENSID
+387 QEIVEDNSID

-521 FGVGVR
+521 FGIGVR

>member
-86 SINSYEIRTYNDDG
+86 SINSYEIRTYNDEG
-100 KQVCSIEFSNDHTI
+100 KQVSSIEFSNDHTI
-114 KTVTFALN
+114 KTVTFALD

-147 TDLHLLEIN
+147 ADLHLLEIN

-183 YFGTDEEIRSVRREV
+183 YFGTDEEIRSVKREV

-204 IADRNAPKVFNTPED
+204 IADRNAPKVYNTPEN

-283 VESISAEIDDTIEN
+283 VESISTECDDISEN
-297 TVEPEETTTTD
+297 TVEPEETTTIE
-308 ENIEEN
+308 ENIEGNIEI
-314 TDNNET
+314 NET
-320 VVKEPVNE
+320 VVNE
-328 EKEQVETSENTD
+328 EKEEVETSENTD
-340 EQSNIEEN
+340 EPSNIEEN
-348 SVDTNDKKIEDITGE
+348 SADTNDEKTEDITGK
-363 TDVAEETENITV
+363 TDVAEETENTTV
-375 EENQVEENPTQQ
+375 EENQVEENPTEQ
-387 QETVEENSID
+387 QEIVEENSID

-403 PNFTNEEILREVLN
+403 QNFTNEEILREVLN